1 MGGLRC
7 DPLSLNGHDLLIVPD
22 EARLVLQAYRLALE
36 GQGLRR
42 IGRALGWRVDRVRYV
57 LRSPWYAGDYV
68 WGRTS
73 YDPHAHDQLP
83 TAPSDWIVHRDHHPP
98 IVPRAEWDRVQE
110 ILSRAGGRW
119 GGHPHG
125 GPGILPLSGLL
136 VCARCGGLLSA
147 SGLSHARAHGRR
159 WHYYACRRQRQDGT
173 CEGVGHRSTDGWVPR
188 LVATLA
194 DIYAERDLPERL
206 HAALC
211 RRPEDELAA
220 AREIR
225 RLERAVDGLV
235 AVAASGLRGSAAAR
249 VAAEITAAQ
258 AKLDAARAAQ
268 RRDRG
273 PVRAIP
279 SVASIRALLR
289 ALSHDLR
296 TLRTEP
302 PPEKARPLLHRYLRR
317 VTVSRTGVRAEVE
330 CGAVLRDSQAPGLP
344 WQSLRRFVIWKL
356 RANRKA
362 ARR

>member
-225 RLERAVDGLV
+225 RLDRAERAILDLAGDGTID
-235 AVAASGLRGSAAAR
+235 AAEARRRLAPIRAQRDALRRAERRDQTAARWMTPDQIHEVLTRAADALRAGAGDPAMLRGRLHQALEAVRVLGPGEADLVLRLGVVLHTGDARTDSSVRPSLVLPPIRWRAAA
-249 VAAEITAAQ
+249 
-258 AKLDAARAAQ
+258 
-268 RRDRG
+268 
-273 PVRAIP
+273 
-279 SVASIRALLR
+279 
-289 ALSHDLR
+289 
-296 TLRTEP
+296 
-302 PPEKARPLLHRYLRR
+302 
-317 VTVSRTGVRAEVE
+317 
-330 CGAVLRDSQAPGLP
+330 
-344 WQSLRRFVIWKL
+344 
-356 RANRKA
+356 
-362 ARR
+362 